1 MASFDRV
8 VVVMPTY
15 NEAENLPRM
24 VEELLR
30 LPLPGLQLLVVD
42 DNSPDGTG
50 AIAEGLAGQ
59 HPGRVTV
66 MHRAAKLGL
75 GSAYIAG
82 FRWALDHGADAICEM
97 DADFSHPPA
106 DLLRLV
112 AGLEAHDVVVG
123 SRYVAGGQVDPGW
136 SRWRKFLSQSGNW
149 YARLVTGLRVQD
161 TTAGFKCFRR
171 QVLES
176 LDLEGIR
183 SNGYAFQIEVA
194 YACQKHGRRVL
205 EVPIAFLERGAGRS
219 KMSRHIVWEAVWRVW
234 QLPWRYR
241 R

>member
-1 MASFDRV
+1 
-8 VVVMPTY
+8 MPTY
-15 NEAENLPRM
+15 NEAENLSRM

-50 AIAEGLAGQ
+50 AIADHLAQQ
-59 HPGRVTV
+59 HPGRVAV
-66 MHRAAKLGL
+66 LHRAAKLGL
-75 GSAYIAG
+75 GSAYING
-82 FRWALDHGADAICEM
+82 FRWALDQGADAICEM
-97 DADFSHPPA
+97 DADFSHPPS

-112 AGLEAHDVVVG
+112 AGIETHDVAVG
-123 SRYVAGGQVDPGW
+123 SRYVPGGQVDPGW
-136 SRWRKFLSQSGNW
+136 SPRRRFLSQGGNW

-176 LDLEGIR
+176 LDLERIR

-194 YACQKHGRRVL
+194 YACQKQGRRVL

-219 KMSRHIVWEAVWRVW
+219 KMSLPIVLEAVWRVW
-234 QLPWRYR
+234 QLLWRYR
-241 R
+241 Q